1 MCSERARLR
10 EKNEYR
16 VQTIVRQ
23 RENRSWSAKEMRRN
37 GLEGEAKRR
46 EPMRECVEREKE
58 LTEGKRKRDREKTR
72 RERAERKQ
80 DRERRRGTV
89 TWAVRI
95 DLAVLR
101 ACRRLGS

>member
-10 EKNEYR
+10 ERNEYR
-16 VQTIVRQ
+16 VHRVRQ
-23 RENRSWSAKEMRRN
+23 RENRSWGVKERRRN
-37 GLEGEAKRR
+37 GLEGEAERR
-46 EPMRECVEREKE
+46 EPTRECVEREKE
-58 LTEGKRKRDREKTR
+58 LR
-72 RERAERKQ
+72 REEREREREGENGREQ